1 MTINFCPDLLIHSL
15 KMKKKKNTFYDLNT
29 PLLKTDQ
36 KKALS
41 DNLNFSR
48 QGKVISG
55 CKILCIVTPQKL
67 IDI

>member
-1 MTINFCPDLLIHSL
+1 MNICPYPFIKND
-15 KMKKKKNTFYDLNT
+15 KKKYTFYDLNT

-48 QGKVISG
+48 HGKFISG
-55 CKILCIVTPQKL
+55 CKMLCIVTPQKR